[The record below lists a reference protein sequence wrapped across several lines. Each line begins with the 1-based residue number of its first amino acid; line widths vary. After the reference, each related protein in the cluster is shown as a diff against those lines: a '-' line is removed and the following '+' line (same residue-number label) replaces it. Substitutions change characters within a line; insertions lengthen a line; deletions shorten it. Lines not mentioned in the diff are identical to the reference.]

1 LDGEIKMQAI
11 VKLRGKVS
19 VRPEIKYTLNLLRL
33 HRVNH
38 CVAVDDNVYYK
49 GMIQKVKDYVAWGEI
64 SEDMLEVLLEGRGR
78 LEGGKR
84 LTEEFLKENTPFST
98 IKELAHALYEG
109 KVNMKDLKEYQIKP
123 VFRLHPPRKGHKGIK
138 RSVKQ
143 GGELGYHGDKINE
156 LLYKMR

>member
-1 LDGEIKMQAI
+1 MYAI
-11 VKLRGKVS
+11 IRLRGS
-19 VRPEIKYTLNLLRL
+19 VDIRPEIQYTLKLLRL

-38 CVAVDDNVYYK
+38 CVIADENAYTN

-64 SEDMLEVLLEGRGR
+64 SEDALETLFETRGR

-84 LTEEFLKENTPFST
+84 LTEEYLKDNTSFAS
-98 IKELAHALYEG
+98 IKDVITALLEG
-109 KVNMKDLKEYQIKP
+109 SVTMKDLIAYKIKP

-138 RSVKQ
+138 RSVKE

>member
-1 LDGEIKMQAI
+1 
-11 VKLRGKVS
+11 
-19 VRPEIKYTLNLLRL
+19 
-33 HRVNH
+33 
-38 CVAVDDNVYYK
+38 
-49 GMIQKVKDYVAWGEI
+49 MIQKVKDYVAWGEI

-84 LTEEFLKENTPFST
+84 LTEEYLKENTPFST
-98 IKELAHALYEG
+98 IKELAHLLYEG

-143 GGELGYHGDKINE
+143 GGELGYHGAKINE

>member
-1 LDGEIKMQAI
+1 MDGGIKMQAI
-11 VKLRGKVS
+11 VKLRGKVG

-64 SEDMLEVLLEGRGR
+64 SEDMLELLLEGRGR

-84 LTEEFLKENTPFST
+84 LTEKFLEESTPFST
-98 IKELAHALYEG
+98 IKELAH
-109 KVNMKDLKEYQIKP
+109 
-123 VFRLHPPRKGHKGIK
+123 LHPPRKGHKGIK

-143 GGELGYHGDKINE
+143 GGELGYHGAKINE

>member
-1 LDGEIKMQAI
+1 MYAI
-11 VKLRGKVS
+11 IRLRGYVDIK
-19 VRPEIKYTLNLLRL
+19 PEIKHTLELLRL

-38 CVAVDDNVYYK
+38 CAIAEENAYNK

-64 SEDMLEVLLEGRGR
+64 SEETLEDLFKNRGR

-84 LTEEFLKENTPFST
+84 LTEAFLREHTSFKTTNDIVT
-98 IKELAHALYEG
+98 ALFEG
-109 KVNMKDLKEYQIKP
+109 QVKMKDLMLYKIKP

-138 RSVKQ
+138 KSVTQ

>member
-1 LDGEIKMQAI
+1 MYAI
-11 VKLRGKVS
+11 IRLRGDVN
-19 VRPEIKYTLNLLRL
+19 VRPEIRYTLRLLRL

-38 CVAVDDNVYYK
+38 CALVGENAYNR

-64 SEDMLEVLLEGRGR
+64 SEEALEDLFKNRGR

-84 LTEEFLKENTPFST
+84 LTEEFLQEHTAFKTFNDLVT
-98 IKELAHALYEG
+98 ALLGG
-109 KVNMKDLKEYQIKP
+109 KVKMSDLMSYKIKP

-138 RSVKQ
+138 RSVKD